1 MNTVKQILINAVLIP
16 LVIGLFVA
24 TTLIFVTNFITDFHE
39 YQSIMEGT
47 YETPW
52 YNQSWFRE
60 PYTNFRLSQYPS
72 AFHLATNG
80 DQSQIW
86 IEKEKKVGYKI
97 FWTIDYRIPMTNY
110 MTYIT
115 HNGDPF

>member
-1 MNTVKQILINAVLIP
+1 MSKPKQILFGLCIAV
-16 LVIGLFVA
+16 VIS
-24 TTLIFVTNFITDFHE
+24 TCTIFITNFAMDFST

-52 YNQSWFRE
+52 YNQHWFIQ
-60 PYTNFRLSQYPS
+60 PYTNFRLSHYPS
-72 AFHLATNG
+72 IFNITTNG
-80 DQSQIW
+80 DNSQIW
-86 IEKEKKVGYKI
+86 IEKEKKVGNKI

-110 MTYIT
+110 TTYTT

>member
-1 MNTVKQILINAVLIP
+1 MNIPKQIFFGLCIAV
-16 LVIGLFVA
+16 VVS
-24 TTLIFVTNFITDFHE
+24 TTVVFITNFLTDFFT

-72 AFHLATNG
+72 AFYLATNG

-86 IEKEKKVGYKI
+86 IEKEKKVGDKI
-97 FWTIDYRIPMTNY
+97 FWTVDYRIPMTNY
-110 MTYIT
+110 MTYTT